1 MTAAILDPQTTEQG
15 QKPIDTQRC
24 GALLGT
30 DSPAGP
36 LLVGTHHRVT
46 DGDPTS
52 ESGGRWLRD
61 DQSSTAPAL
70 GPILADPSLAF
81 AADVLDDLEKTRN
94 ANANRLRI
102 LTRDEVDSDGEHR
115 GFGLTEDHPDV
126 AQMAAIVASLDGLV
140 KEATKTLER
149 RVRKHPLG
157 PWIKAQRGVGD
168 KTAGRLLAAIGDP
181 YWNTLHDRP
190 RTVSE
195 LWAFAG
201 LHTNGESAARRQR
214 GVRANWSTV
223 AKTRAWLVIEASMK
237 QINPACKRDDAIGV
251 HEDGCGCSPY
261 RIVIDERRQR
271 TRETHPDWTPGHSLN
286 DAMRIASKELLKD
299 LWIQA
304 RDLHHASE

>member
-1 MTAAILDPQTTEQG
+1 MTAVLDPQTTEQG
-15 QKPIDTQRC
+15 QECAGTPLEAALFGTNSPVGRGDADTQSRF
-24 GALLGT
+24 
-30 DSPAGP
+30 
-36 LLVGTHHRVT
+36 V

-52 ESGGRWLRD
+52 GGGDHPALGAHTSD
-61 DQSSTAPAL
+61 VSSL

-102 LTRDEVDSDGEHR
+102 LTRNEVDSDGEHR

-126 AQMAAIVASLDGLV
+126 AQMAAIVASLDGLT
-140 KEATKTLER
+140 KEATRSLEK

-201 LHTNGESAARRQR
+201 LHTNGESAARRQK
-214 GVRANWSTV
+214 GVKANWSTN
-223 AKTRAWLVIEASMK
+223 AKTRAWLVIEACMK

-261 RIVIDERRQR
+261 RIVIDDRRRR
-271 TRETHPDWTPGHSLN
+271 TLETHPDWTPGHSLN

-299 LWIQA
+299 LWVQA
-304 RDLHHASE
+304 REIHHAAE

>member
-1 MTAAILDPQTTEQG
+1 MTAVLDPQTTERG
-15 QKPIDTQRC
+15 QASRDPQRVS
-24 GALLGT
+24 ALLGT
-30 DSPAGP
+30 NSP
-36 LLVGTHHRVT
+36 VGHDRADTHRPRA
-46 DGDPTS
+46 DGDHTS
-52 ESGGRWLRD
+52 ESGG
-61 DQSSTAPAL
+61 QSSTDTHLSSAPAL

-102 LTRDEVDSDGEHR
+102 LTRDEADSDGEHR

-126 AQMAAIVASLDGLV
+126 AQMAAIVGSLDGLV
-140 KEATKTLER
+140 KEATRSLER

-201 LHTNGESAARRQR
+201 LHTNGESAARRQK

-223 AKTRAWLVIEASMK
+223 AKTRSWLVIEACMK
-237 QINPACKRDDAIGV
+237 QIDPTCKRDDAIGV
-251 HEDGCGCSPY
+251 HEGGCGCSPY
-261 RIVIDERRQR
+261 RIVIDDRRRR

-304 RDLHHASE
+304 RDLHHTAE

>member
-1 MTAAILDPQTTEQG
+1 MTAALD
-15 QKPIDTQRC
+15 
-24 GALLGT
+24 
-30 DSPAGP
+30 
-36 LLVGTHHRVT
+36 
-46 DGDPTS
+46 
-52 ESGGRWLRD
+52 
-61 DQSSTAPAL
+61 PAL

-299 LWIQA
+299 LWIKA
-304 RDLHHASE
+304 RDLHHAAE

>member
-1 MTAAILDPQTTEQG
+1 MTAVLDLKTTEQG
-15 QKPIDTQRC
+15 QANAGTHAPC
-24 GALLGT
+24 APLGT
-30 DSPAGP
+30 PFPVGQANADIQCARADGGP
-36 LLVGTHHRVT
+36 ISRG
-46 DGDPTS
+46 GDH
-52 ESGGRWLRD
+52 
-61 DQSSTAPAL
+61 PAL
-70 GPILADPSLAF
+70 GAHTSDVSSSGPILADPSLAF

-102 LTRDEVDSDGEHR
+102 LTRDEADSDGEHR

-140 KEATKTLER
+140 KEATKSLER

-157 PWIKAQRGVGD
+157 PWIKTQRGVGD

-201 LHTNGESAARRQR
+201 LHTNGESAARRQK
-214 GVRANWSTV
+214 GVKANWSTI
-223 AKTRAWLVIEASMK
+223 AKTRSWLVIEACMK

-261 RIVIDERRQR
+261 RIVIDDRRRR

-304 RDLHHASE
+304 RDLHHAAE

>member
-1 MTAAILDPQTTEQG
+1 MTAVLDPQTTEQG
-15 QKPIDTQRC
+15 QECAGTPLEA
-24 GALLGT
+24 ALLGNNF
-30 DSPAGP
+30 P
-36 LLVGTHHRVT
+36 VGHTRFEAQPSAA

-52 ESGGRWLRD
+52 EGEGQARHSTPAR
-61 DQSSTAPAL
+61 TAPAL

-102 LTRDEVDSDGEHR
+102 LTRDEADSDGEHR
-115 GFGLTEDHPDV
+115 GFGLTEEHPDV

-140 KEATKTLER
+140 KEATKSLER

-201 LHTNGESAARRQR
+201 LHTNGESAARRQK
-214 GVRANWSTV
+214 GVKANWSTN
-223 AKTRAWLVIEASMK
+223 AKTRAWLVIESCMK
-237 QINPACKRDDAIGV
+237 QINPACKQDDAIGV

-304 RDLHHASE
+304 RDLHHAAE